1 MRKTKTWQIVPEDMK
16 REAGFYANKYGIP
29 AAGKW
34 VSDRYKSYEFKRKTD
49 RDWRNFYCAM

>member
-1 MRKTKTWQIVPEDMK
+1 MK

-49 RDWRNFYCAM
+49 RDWRNFYCAMQVNEEATS